1 MLAEKVEIGFDLPS
15 SSGNFFTLDSA
26 TKGKLDNTT
35 YKLSGVIFYDV
46 TSRVKQYTVRRGKSR
61 QLENFNAGIATVTFD
76 NRDRAF
82 DPTFAASPYY
92 GQIIPKRE
100 IRITTNPSF
109 VAGSTVTN
117 LVTNPSFEV
126 SISGW
131 FTAGSTTLARTV
143 ADAYLGAAC
152 LQLTTP
158 ALNDWAYSQITVSAS
173 TTYTAS
179 AYVKPAVGKTVT
191 IAIIERAGV
200 SIVGTS
206 TSTTITGN
214 GSWQRVSVTRALG
227 ATATNVWLQIQNKT
241 ASASVI
247 LADAVMLTA
256 TTSAVD
262 YFDGS
267 TRSIDEWTAYSWS
280 GTAGLSTSSK
290 VVTAHATGRRYTGL
304 VDDWNL
310 DYSVSGESSASVSA
324 SDAFSRL
331 ANQTLTGG
339 TATPQ
344 LSGARISAVLD
355 SSDVQWPAEARSI
368 DSGTVS
374 LGADVQAADSS
385 VLEYLQLVEATELGN
400 FYVDKSGNLVFKD
413 ANSLIPRSGSVTVFS
428 DDDSGIP
435 YSTMQVVYGSELL
448 HNQVVA
454 SSVSA
459 SGTVQAD
466 KLQSQA
472 DYGIYTYARSD
483 LLMSTIGAVEDYAT
497 AVVRKYANPEYRF
510 EALTIALHTLT
521 EAQVSQ
527 VLALELGSLC
537 QIVFTPNGVAPAISK
552 YASVISIAESVDT
565 VRHNVTLGFATVD
578 YASFILDDVVFGRLD
593 SGQLG

>member
-1 MLAEKVEIGFDLPS
+1 MLVEKVEIGFDLPS

-100 IRITTNPSF
+100 IRITTN
-109 VAGSTVTN
+109 TN
-117 LVTNPSFEV
+117 
-126 SISGW
+126 
-131 FTAGSTTLARTV
+131 
-143 ADAYLGAAC
+143 
-152 LQLTTP
+152 
-158 ALNDWAYSQITVSAS
+158 
-173 TTYTAS
+173 
-179 AYVKPAVGKTVT
+179 
-191 IAIIERAGV
+191 
-200 SIVGTS
+200 
-206 TSTTITGN
+206 
-214 GSWQRVSVTRALG
+214 
-227 ATATNVWLQIQNKT
+227 
-241 ASASVI
+241 
-247 LADAVMLTA
+247 
-256 TTSAVD
+256 
-262 YFDGS
+262 
-267 TRSIDEWTAYSWS
+267 
-280 GTAGLSTSSK
+280 
-290 VVTAHATGRRYTGL
+290 RRYTGL

-331 ANQTLTGG
+331 ANQTLSGG

-344 LSGARISAVLD
+344 LSGARVTAVLD
-355 SSDVQWPAEARSI
+355 SSDVQWPADARSI

-428 DDDSGIP
+428 DDNSGIP

-521 EAQVSQ
+521 EAQVSE

-537 QIVFTPNGVAPAISK
+537 QIVFTPNGVAPPISK